1 MRETGELRIQKM
13 RKKIV
18 SAFCAIALMFG
29 LIWSTGVEVEASD
42 SVPMLDGSYL
52 THETESIGQG
62 VQITRGADLQEG
74 YCKLARLGDG
84 VIYAGG
90 TTIATHTVESVQ
102 VTVIVER
109 TRDENDD
116 WHFVDGWHKENTNAD
131 LVSAN
136 KRLEVEGGWYYRV
149 RCTHSAGNDMSS
161 SCTNGLFVA
170 SSTSSS
176 AP

>member
-1 MRETGELRIQKM
+1 M

-18 SAFCAIALMFG
+18 SAICTIALIFG
-29 LIWSTGVEVEASD
+29 LMWSTGVDVEASD

-52 THETESIGQG
+52 THETESIGYG
-62 VQITRGADLQEG
+62 VQMTRGANLQEG
-74 YCKLARLGDG
+74 YSKLARLGDG

-90 TTIATHTVESVQ
+90 TTIATHTSESVQ
-102 VTVIVER
+102 VTVVVER
-109 TRDENDD
+109 ALNAEDE
-116 WHFVDGWHKENTNAD
+116 WHFVDSWHKENKNAD

-149 RCTHSAGNDMSS
+149 RSTHSVDGDMSS
-161 SCTNGLFVA
+161 SCTDGLFVA

-176 AP
+176 TP

>member
-1 MRETGELRIQKM
+1 MRETGELWKQKM

-18 SAFCAIALMFG
+18 SAFCALALILG
-29 LIWSTGVEVEASD
+29 LIWSTGAEVEASD

-52 THETESIGQG
+52 THETESIGQS
-62 VQITRGADLQEG
+62 VQMTRGANLQEG
-74 YCKLARLGDG
+74 YSKLVRLGPG

-90 TTIATHTVESVQ
+90 TTIADHTVESVQ

-109 TRDENDD
+109 AREEEDE

-136 KRLEVEGGWYYRV
+136 KRMEVEGGWYYRV
-149 RCTHSAGNDMSS
+149 RCTHSADGDMSS
-161 SCTNGLFVA
+161 SYTDGLYV
-170 SSTSSS
+170 SSPTSSS
-176 AP
+176 TP

>member
-1 MRETGELRIQKM
+1 M

-18 SAFCAIALMFG
+18 SAFCVLALIFG
-29 LIWSTGVEVEASD
+29 LIWSTGVDVEASD

-52 THETESIGQG
+52 THESESIGYGIQM
-62 VQITRGADLQEG
+62 TRGLNLQEG
-74 YCKLARLGDG
+74 YSKLARLGAG

-90 TTIATHTVESVQ
+90 TTIATHTVESVK
-102 VTVIVER
+102 VTVLVER
-109 TRDENDD
+109 ARDENDD

-149 RCTHSAGNDMSS
+149 RCTHSADGDMSS
-161 SCTNGLFVA
+161 SCTNGLFVEE
-170 SSTSSS
+170 
-176 AP
+176 P